1 MEEKP
6 EDDETSQLAA
16 IAVSLYLPAARA
28 ELLPLMQSGMSGAQ
42 LRPYLGSAKWGQAEE
57 ILQCCAALSIR
68 VVPLSSRSY
77 PPLLRQIPIPPPV
90 LFVRSYNE
98 AWTPPQQAL
107 AVVGTRAASV
117 EACGFATK
125 ISMALCSAGFAVVSG
140 LALGIDG
147 AAHRGALAS
156 CRQSAGTE
164 APATVAVL
172 AHGLDILYPPSHEP
186 LAEQILENGG
196 ALISEYAP
204 GTTPLK
210 HHFLAR
216 NRIIAGMSRGVVV
229 IQAGSRSGSLVT
241 ARFGAD
247 FGRDVFVYQHSGPD
261 ERHSGGAEMIAD
273 GAIPFTS
280 AAEILREYGISAACD
295 AHTAEE
301 LAVEEFLARQGIS
314 SADLLKLELE
324 EKVERL
330 PGNRL
335 RLRC

>member
-6 EDDETSQLAA
+6 EERETSQLAA
-16 IAVSLYLPAARA
+16 IAVSLCLPAARA

-42 LRPYLGSAKWGQAEE
+42 LRPYLSSAKWSQAQE
-57 ILQCCAALSIR
+57 ILQSCADLSIR
-68 VVPLSSRSY
+68 VVPISSSGY
-77 PPLLRQIPIPPPV
+77 PVLLRQIPIPPPV
-90 LFVRSYNE
+90 LFVRSHNE
-98 AWTPPQQAL
+98 EWTLLQQSL

-125 ISMALCSAGFAVVSG
+125 ISMEISSAGLAVVSG

-156 CRQSAGTE
+156 GRQGIGTDT
-164 APATVAVL
+164 PATVAVL
-172 AHGLDILYPPSHEP
+172 AHGLDMLYPPSHEP
-186 LAEQILENGG
+186 LAGQILDSGG
-196 ALISEYAP
+196 VLISEYAP

-241 ARFGAD
+241 ARFAAD
-247 FGRDVFVYQHSGPD
+247 FGRDVFVYQHSGRD

-280 AAEILREYGISAACD
+280 AAEILREYGLSAACD
-295 AHTAEE
+295 VHTAEE